1 MMEYLG
7 IYIAVA
13 INLYLILEIDNEVG
27 NAPHDPIVVD
37 RKVFLIILFFCL
49 FSDLFVVYI
58 F

>member
-27 NAPHDPIVVD
+27 NTPHDPIVVD

-49 FSDLFVVYI
+49 FSDLFVVYL

>member
-27 NAPHDPIVVD
+27 NSPNDPIVVD

-49 FSDLFVVYI
+49 FSDLFVVYL